1 MKTQQKISSAIECIL
16 LSILL
21 LFSIIPA
28 GWAEEEPEYSSVEER
43 RIAEAIGKER
53 KRIRQEWI
61 KIDLRKKELKVI
73 EEGVDKK
80 LAEIDSKLTQLRIQQ
95 KKIEK
100 LLAKKSIAEKKRIA
114 SLAKIYAKMT
124 PVRAAQAMA
133 GLDEQLASDIL
144 EQMKIKP
151 AAKIL
156 DASSRQKATNLS
168 KTYSTIPVK

>member
-1 MKTQQKISSAIECIL
+1 MIKKCIFPVIILFFFAIPITR
-16 LSILL
+16 
-21 LFSIIPA
+21 
-28 GWAEEEPEYSSVEER
+28 AEEELKYSSVEER

-61 KIDLRKKELKVI
+61 QIDLRKKELKVI

-80 LAEIDSKLTQLRIQQ
+80 LAEIDSKLSQLQLQQ
-95 KKIEK
+95 RKIEK
-100 LLAKKSIAEKKRIA
+100 LLAKKSIAEKKRIV

-124 PVRAAQAMA
+124 PIRAAQAMA

-144 EQMKIKP
+144 EQMKIKA